1 MKPCDTPS
9 SCCQLKT
16 ALLARRELGAA
27 WPGWPGPAELH
38 QVLAVESWPAREGEY
53 RPALCVQRASLAVLQ
68 EAAGWAEPTVKAWEG
83 EERAAWSGV
92 RHLSHGRLQES
103 GGTVLGSVAVVLG

>member
-27 WPGWPGPAELH
+27 WPGCPGLAELH
-38 QVLAVESWPAREGEY
+38 QVLAWRVGLLEGEY
-53 RPALCVQRASLAVLQ
+53 LPALCVQRASLAVLQ

-83 EERAAWSGV
+83 EER
-92 RHLSHGRLQES
+92 LSSPSAIPELHGL
-103 GGTVLGSVAVVLG
+103 A

>member
-1 MKPCDTPS
+1 M
-9 SCCQLKT
+9 L
-16 ALLARRELGAA
+16 
-27 WPGWPGPAELH
+27 PAENSSAGKARAGRC
-38 QVLAVESWPAREGEY
+38 LAWLAWSGRATPGIGCGEY